1 MRPRAGI
8 ILQARLGSARLPG
21 KALAPI
27 AGKSIL
33 AHCLRRLMFAG
44 VAPVVLATTD
54 RPEDLAL
61 VDVAR
66 HLGASVFRG
75 DADDVLCR
83 FVAAANAFGFESI
96 VRATGDNPG
105 TDIQAPGRLLAV
117 LRTTEA
123 DYVYEEG
130 LPYGAAVEAVTRDAL
145 DRAAREATR
154 PDDREHVTTYVR
166 RHSHRFHIVQ
176 LAAPTPLRR
185 PDVRLTVDTA
195 TDLAHVR
202 SLFERTGQD
211 MPSLRQLIE
220 VAGRQSPAAAS
231 ALGASAPR
239 EAGRYATDGPA
250 EAGHYD
256 ADGPAE
262 AGHYDADGPA
272 KILRRTA

>member
-1 MRPRAGI
+1 MRTRAGI
-8 ILQARLGSARLPG
+8 ILQARLGSSRLPR
-21 KALAPI
+21 KALASI
-27 AGKSIL
+27 AGQTIL

-75 DADDVLCR
+75 DADDVLAR
-83 FVAAANAFGFESI
+83 FVAAANAFDFESI

-105 TDIQAPGRLLAV
+105 TDIQASGRLLAA
-117 LRTTEA
+117 LRTAEA
-123 DYVYEEG
+123 DYVSEQG

-145 DRAAREATR
+145 TRAAREATR

-166 RHSHRFHIVQ
+166 RNSHVFDVVQ
-176 LAAPTPLRR
+176 LPAPAPLRR

-195 TDLAHVR
+195 EDLAHVR
-202 SLFERTGQD
+202 AIFERTEHD

-220 VAGRQSPAAAS
+220 ASGKSPVKAGPEGPAK
-231 ALGASAPR
+231 
-239 EAGRYATDGPA
+239 AGHYVTEEGPA
-250 EAGHYD
+250 EAGHYVRSEV
-256 ADGPAE
+256 A
-262 AGHYDADGPA
+262 
-272 KILRRTA
+272 